1 MPREVS
7 VTIHRDP
14 SRPEEFEREA
24 CWKTANGAYQTIIG
38 DQVVTVRIEEDVVSI
53 ETLRKRLESKYG
65 N

>member
-1 MPREVS
+1 MPQVS
-7 VTIHRDP
+7 VRVQKP
-14 SRPEEFEREA
+14 PFEDSHSEL
-24 CWKTANGAYQTIIG
+24 CWTTATGDFQCIIG